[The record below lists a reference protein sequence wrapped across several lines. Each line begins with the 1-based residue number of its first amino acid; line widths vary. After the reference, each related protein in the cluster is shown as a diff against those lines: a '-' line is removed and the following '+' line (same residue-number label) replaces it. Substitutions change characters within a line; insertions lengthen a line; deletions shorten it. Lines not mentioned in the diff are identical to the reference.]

1 MVACRVLTNR
11 SVIRFQKLR
20 EQAMKDVA
28 KRIAPY
34 QQVIEGYGYR

>member
-1 MVACRVLTNR
+1 MI
-11 SVIRFQKLR
+11 SFQKLR